1 MAEVSEVKHIRLVR
15 NESTIETNKV
25 KNNLGWFRYLD
36 KAISLQEAD
45 SNILTELG
53 RYYDQ
58 F

>member
-1 MAEVSEVKHIRLVR
+1 MFEQGAMILNSVMISA
-15 NESTIETNKV
+15 S
-25 KNNLGWFRYLD
+25 RYLD

-45 SNILTELG
+45 STALTELG